1 MLRSLSL
8 AGWVRVLE
16 TGHGWR
22 AAWTLAVLL
31 VLALRLGLGLLM
43 GLAWSV
49 ARPYMPPAYLA
60 ETLGPVA
67 RGSYG
72 LVIDTALE
80 AWPRWDAVHYF
91 ALAQRGYFG
100 VGEGDTVFY
109 PLFPVLLKLV
119 GALLGG
125 DQLVAGLLIGTVAT
139 TVSLACLHQL
149 AEPRFGSAAA
159 RWSVLALALYP
170 TSFFL
175 LAPFTE
181 ALFLA
186 LTLGAFLAADGRR
199 WWLAGVLGSLASLAR
214 GPGVLTVFALA
225 WVAWEEWRAATPRPG
240 LGRSAYLAGALALP
254 VAGGLSFLAWRSVVG
269 FAPVATVLRTYSG
282 LEMVDPLRGLI
293 YALGQFL
300 AVHDLHTFLD
310 IASAGLFLWL
320 AVVMLRRPRWR
331 VWAWVIY
338 MLANLAFFLSKH
350 SLTASS
356 LQSLARYVLVL
367 FPAFIVLGDWLAG
380 RSARTRFFYVL
391 GSSLGLLL
399 LSALYAVGWFIG

>member
-1 MLRSLSL
+1 MLRSLKP

-16 TGHGWR
+16 TGHGWP
-22 AAWTLAVLL
+22 AAWAWAVLL
-31 VLALRLGLGLLM
+31 VVGLRLGLGLLM

-49 ARPYMPPAYLA
+49 ARPYMPAAYLA

-72 LVIDTALE
+72 SVIDTALE
-80 AWPRWDAVHYF
+80 AWPRWDAVHYL
-91 ALAQRGYFG
+91 AIAQRGYQG
-100 VGEGDTVFY
+100 VSEGDTVFY
-109 PLFPVLLKLV
+109 PLFPVLVRLV
-119 GALLGG
+119 GTLLAG
-125 DQLVAGLLIGTVAT
+125 DQLVAGLIISTVAT

-149 AEPRFGSAAA
+149 AEPRFGLAAA
-159 RWSVLALALYP
+159 RWSMLALALYP

-181 ALFLA
+181 SLFLA
-186 LTLGAFLAADGRR
+186 LTLGAFLAAERRR
-199 WWLAGVLGSLASLAR
+199 WWLAGLLGALASLAR
-214 GPGVLTVFALA
+214 GPGLLTVFALG
-225 WVAWEEWRAATPRPG
+225 WVAWEQWRAATPRPG
-240 LGRSAYLAGALALP
+240 LLSTASLAGALALP
-254 VAGGLSFLAWRSVVG
+254 VAGGVSFLAWRSALG
-269 FAPVATVLRTYSG
+269 FAPMAVVLRQYSG
-282 LEMVDPLRGLI
+282 LEMVDPLRGLV

-310 IASAGLFLWL
+310 IASAGLFLAL

-331 VWAWVIY
+331 VWGWVIF
-338 MLANLAFFLSKH
+338 MVANLAFFLSKH

-380 RSARTRFFYVL
+380 RTARTRFFYVL
-391 GSSLGLLL
+391 GSSLGLLV